1 MVYKAIDRDLGLEV
15 AWNQIRLEQGTDFE
29 KLWKEIN
36 ILEQLKHPN
45 IIVFHHS
52 WVDEKNF
59 HVIFITEYMTSGTL
73 KQYVLFFLSFLFRSS
88 LPVLSGSRVT
98 CFSSARLGLLS
109 HPLSFLQVYQK
120 GARSSPKSYQKLVS
134 TDFGRSQLPTHARPS
149 PRSS

>member
-1 MVYKAIDRDLGLEV
+1 LGRGAYKVVYKAIDRDLGLEV

-59 HVIFITEYMTSGTL
+59 QVIFITEFMTSGTL
-73 KQYVLFFLSFLFRSS
+73 KQYVS
-88 LPVLSGSRVT
+88 
-98 CFSSARLGLLS
+98 
-109 HPLSFLQVYQK
+109 
-120 GARSSPKSYQKLVS
+120 
-134 TDFGRSQLPTHARPS
+134 
-149 PRSS
+149 